1 MIILLAKKVK
11 TLIKEDYKMVM
22 RSVLIAVM
30 AGLLV
35 GCAGMQ
41 PYSAPTAVDRGQ
53 SPIILDAYAAPT
65 ISWGSNW
72 MIYVRAEDPNGDMK
86 SIAAVLWQA
95 GVGYYPTEV
104 TRLKEG
110 ERKEFSGYLYLD
122 IPPDSCFYSDEFE
135 LTLIVRDSHMNG
147 SQPVKLPLRID
158 ANAKQQEVPEKW
170 QNEANRRI
178 ATLMFDVEC
187 SSHYNRSGNGG
198 NFN

>member
-1 MIILLAKKVK
+1 MIILLANKVN
-11 TLIKEDYKMVM
+11 TLIEEDYKMAR
-22 RSVLIAVM
+22 RSVLMAVM

-35 GCAGMQ
+35 GCAGME
-41 PYSAPTAVDRGQ
+41 PYSASAPVDRGQ

-147 SQPVKLPLRID
+147 SQSVKLPLRID
-158 ANAKQQEVPEKW
+158 LNAKQQQVPEKW
-170 QNEANRRI
+170 QDEANHRI
-178 ATLMFDVEC
+178 AALMFNVEC
-187 SSHYNRSGNGG
+187 SDHYNRSGNGG